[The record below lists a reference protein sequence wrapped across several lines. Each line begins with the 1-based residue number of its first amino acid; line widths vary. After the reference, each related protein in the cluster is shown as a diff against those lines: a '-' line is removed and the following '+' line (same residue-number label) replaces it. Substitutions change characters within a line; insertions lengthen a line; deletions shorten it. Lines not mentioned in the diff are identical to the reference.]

1 VALACRSCAPV
12 CLTVLLWS
20 QQASG
25 RHCQRNVP
33 QLTSDGRIIMIDY
46 YLCVFASGSWLYE
59 RAGASGAALFGI
71 LLIRKYAASPS
82 PSAPTTP
89 STIAAAL
96 VVPEPAGAAVGDAV
110 VPLRVGAAVAAD
122 GAEVL
127 AVPFVGA
134 AVVGAAVVGAAVV
147 GAAVFG
153 AGVVGA
159 AVGAAVAVLMTLLMI
174 SAAREASAITVA
186 TG

>member
-1 VALACRSCAPV
+1 MAGRSEECYHN
-12 CLTVLLWS
+12 CQLWI
-20 QQASG
+20 
-25 RHCQRNVP
+25 
-33 QLTSDGRIIMIDY
+33 SDGRIDY

-59 RAGASGAALFGI
+59 RAGASGAALCGI
-71 LLIRKYAASPS
+71 LLIRTYAANPS

-89 STIAAAL
+89 STIATEL
-96 VVPEPAGAAVGDAV
+96 VPGPAGAAVGEAV

-134 AVVGAAVVGAAVV
+134 AVVGAAVVGAAV
-147 GAAVFG
+147 FG

-159 AVGAAVAVLMTLLMI
+159 SVGAAVAVLMTLLMI